1 MENKDISQ
9 IALEKIKESGIKPI
23 SKNVFN
29 IKRVIFWSLV
39 SFSVIIG
46 AISFAIV
53 LSILFTNDWYLYNK
67 LGFGFIFKSLPYFWL
82 LSLLVFTV
90 LGDFYYRRT
99 YLGYRHRTITIV
111 GVYIILTIVSG
122 SILHVIGMGRIV
134 EESMSRNIPMYRGF
148 MFDKNEFWSHPEN
161 GLLSGKI
168 IGVNENLIEVIDS
181 NGVIWAIDIGDAF
194 IPARV
199 DLKVGEIIKIV
210 GDNDTDDIFR
220 ANEIRPWMGNGS
232 NKNDPRNKMM
242 R

>member
-9 IALEKIKESGIKPI
+9 IALEKIKENGIKPI

-39 SFSVIIG
+39 SFSVIVG

-90 LGDFYYRRT
+90 LGDFYYKRT
-99 YLGYRHRTITIV
+99 YFGYRHRTITIV

-122 SILHVIGMGRIV
+122 SILHIIGIGRIV
-134 EESMSRNIPMYRGF
+134 EDSISKNIPMYRGF

-161 GLLSGKI
+161 GLLSGEI
-168 IGVNENLIEVIDS
+168 IEINKNLIQVIDS
-181 NGVIWAIDIGDAF
+181 SGIIWVIDIGNAF
-194 IPARV
+194 IGHRV
-199 DLKVGEIIKIV
+199 ELRVGETIKIV
-210 GDNDTDDIFR
+210 GDNDDIFR
-220 ANEIRPWMGNGS
+220 ANEIRPWVGS
-232 NKNDPRNKMM
+232 GLNENNIRDRMM